1 MIDYESDGKIS
12 EFQTLID
19 IVEKLRAPGGCPWDR
34 EQTHESLKRNLLE
47 EAHEALEAIDG
58 GDPSVISEE
67 LGDLL
72 VQIAFHADIARE
84 AGTFDIGDVVERIN
98 RKLIRRHPHVFAD
111 ESVSDAREVERN
123 WERIKAE
130 ERAASGT
137 HKSPV
142 DGIPASLPALAAAQL
157 MQDRV
162 ARAGFEWD
170 DISGVLDKVAEEI
183 EEFRNA
189 RTPEEQ
195 VHELGDI
202 LFVLVNLSRWVDA
215 HAEDVLRQANARFRS
230 RYLGMEELAEE
241 RGLDFEALPLEGK
254 EELWQEVK
262 RRNGSDDRREYAR
275 RVMAN
280 PIRHYILA
288 PHNDVKP
295 EWIEDIISEP
305 YYQETDPRDGRELY
319 YGWIEEIGKWV
330 KVVVEDDRLLTAYI
344 NRRLTRRFG
353 DHSDQ
358 QAPDDQI

>member
-1 MIDYESDGKIS
+1 MIDYESNGKIS
-12 EFQTLID
+12 EFQTLVD
-19 IVEKLRAPGGCPWDR
+19 IVETLRAPGGCPWDR

-58 GDPSVISEE
+58 GDPSVLSEE

-84 AGTFDIGDVVERIN
+84 AGGFDMSDVVERIN

-111 ESVSDAREVERN
+111 ETVSDAREVERN

-137 HKSPV
+137 RKSPV

-170 DISGVLDKVAEEI
+170 DVSGVLDKVAEEI
-183 EEFRNA
+183 EEFRHA
-189 RTPEEQ
+189 RTPDEQ

-215 HAEDVLRQANARFRS
+215 HAEDVLRQANSRFRA
-230 RYLGMEELAEE
+230 RYLGMEQLAEE

-262 RRNGSDDRREYAR
+262 R
-275 RVMAN
+275 M
-280 PIRHYILA
+280 
-288 PHNDVKP
+288 
-295 EWIEDIISEP
+295 
-305 YYQETDPRDGRELY
+305 
-319 YGWIEEIGKWV
+319 GK
-330 KVVVEDDRLLTAYI
+330 A
-344 NRRLTRRFG
+344 G
-353 DHSDQ
+353 
-358 QAPDDQI
+358 